1 MKRHLAE
8 ECYGERL
15 KENFPALIFILIPK
29 YVSIVKSQQMI
40 TLLRRPG
47 LKLLEA
53 RLQAVVLH
61 KHTLAPPHFDACRS
75 LSFNSFKK
83 IFLFIYHSSMTRD

>member
-8 ECYGERL
+8 ECHGKRL
-15 KENFPALIFILIPK
+15 KENFLALIFILIPK
-29 YVSIVKSQQMI
+29 YISIVKSQQMI

-53 RLQAVVLH
+53 RPQAVLLH
-61 KHTLAPPHFDACRS
+61 IHTHTHTHTLAPPHFDAWRS
-75 LSFNSFKK
+75 LFNLFLK
-83 IFLFIYHSSMTRD
+83 IF

>member
-8 ECYGERL
+8 ECYGKRL
-15 KENFPALIFILIPK
+15 KENFSALIFILIPK

-53 RLQAVVLH
+53 RLQTVLLYT
-61 KHTLAPPHFDACRS
+61 HTLVPPHFDAWRS
-75 LSFNSFKK
+75 LFFN
-83 IFLFIYHSSMTRD
+83 LF